1 MEGKQLSLLVKK
13 CMTCEKQFES
23 HNSER
28 CPHCGSGDWVYGTL
42 DEPVDMAEVYK
53 NFKEE
58 ETSKN
63 GRQ

>member
-13 CMTCEKQFES
+13 CMICEKQFES
-23 HNSER
+23 HNNER

>member
-1 MEGKQLSLLVKK
+1 MEGKQLSLLVKQ
-13 CMTCEKQFES
+13 CMTCEQKFES
-23 HNSER
+23 YNGES
-28 CPHCGSGDWVYGTL
+28 CPHCGSGDWMYGTL